1 MEQMSGYR
9 LRHGEAVGIGV
20 AIDCIYSSRVLGL
33 PEHEM
38 QRVIQCLRGFRLPL
52 WDSTLNDFDALLSGL
67 EEFRQH
73 LGGRLTITMI
83 SEVGDPI
90 DVHEID
96 GDQMRA
102 SIEDLRDLA
111 LGSNAIQA

>member
-20 AIDCIYSSRVLGL
+20 AIDCIYSSRVFGF
-33 PEHEM
+33 PEHDM
-38 QRVIQCLRGFRLPL
+38 RRVIQCLKDFNLPL
-52 WDSTLNDFDALLSGL
+52 WDSTLNDFEVLQSGL

-73 LGGRLTITMI
+73 LGGRLTITML
-83 SEVGDPI
+83 EDVGDPI

-96 GDQMRA
+96 VDEMRT
-102 SIEDLRDLA
+102 SIEELRDLA
-111 LGSNAIQA
+111 LGSNTAR